1 MNTFFEMK
9 NIDDIKYAQFLTIY
23 ANEAENL
30 SHRETF
36 ATFLTY
42 FSETMECFKRN
53 FLIF

>member
-30 SHRETF
+30 SHQETF
-36 ATFLTY
+36 AAFLTY